1 MLSELRET
9 IFIVQETCSKDC
21 QLYINAP
28 LLSILGYQMYW
39 KFPSQYIMKQF
50 TQSNVDCYVKA
61 SSSSKP
67 HCYYVDSDCRIV
79 YVQCFYKEVLV
90 MLFLVDIPFIFLF
103 TIMSACQML
112 YRSYTF
118 KEVK

>member
-1 MLSELRET
+1 
-9 IFIVQETCSKDC
+9 
-21 QLYINAP
+21 
-28 LLSILGYQMYW
+28 
-39 KFPSQYIMKQF
+39 MKQF

-103 TIMSACQML
+103 TIDDNK
-112 YRSYTF
+112 YIVKGIFNTF
-118 KEVK
+118 GIPKLKVRVH